1 MTTTN
6 IDHQHDS
13 SSIDYDLIKR
23 FFLQNLLDKWKML
36 ARELDVDESDID
48 MISREKISTKE
59 KFSLVTLLPSA
70 PIRVLLNDPFPRFW
84 I

>member
-70 PIRVLLNDPFPRFW
+70 PVRALPTQRSIS
-84 I
+84 

>member
-1 MTTTN
+1 M
-6 IDHQHDS
+6 
-13 SSIDYDLIKR
+13 DYDLIKR

-59 KFSLVTLLPSA
+59 KFSFVSLTFVCFCSRTTTTS
-70 PIRVLLNDPFPRFW
+70 RFVDFGYRG
-84 I
+84 